1 MSGVKSL
8 RIRPS
13 KRDEEALRRAAAER
27 GKQAREEAAKVEA
40 TKPSPQALVPRS
52 AAVEACLRR
61 TERTLGLLS
70 ACVALGLG
78 LDREVEQARGQLL
91 EFTRKPDAAR
101 IGAVDALI
109 AWVSPRTLEEMLAVQ
124 QEGLACALAVLE
136 TPAWQRQLEAFRPG
150 LAADLKGLA
159 GRRAQDG
166 PANVAS
172 LLAELDA
179 LLAAR
184 ARARVVSLCEGGVAA
199 GLRASEV
206 RFDAREGAFVA
217 ELSDDHGV
225 FARIAEHLVSWAALP
240 DIDSIEMRGPAE
252 WDGPACV
259 HGGYADVLGALRAQG
274 VEAELYGEDGRALWP
289 AGGDGAGGAEVV
301 LQNVAVTGRQGS
313 S

>member
-27 GKQAREEAAKVEA
+27 AKLAREEASKAEA
-40 TKPSPQALVPRS
+40 SKPLPSAIVPRT
-52 AAVEACLRR
+52 APVEACLRR
-61 TERTLGLLS
+61 VERILGLLS
-70 ACVALGLG
+70 ACATLGIT
-78 LDREVEQARGQLL
+78 LDREAEQARAALV
-91 EFTRKPDAAR
+91 EFTRQPDAAR
-101 IGAVDALI
+101 LGAVDALL
-109 AWVSPRTLEEMLAVQ
+109 ARVSPRTLEEAIAAR
-124 QEGLACALAVLE
+124 QEALTRALAVLE
-136 TPAWQRQLEAFRPG
+136 APAWQRQLEAFRAG
-150 LAADLKGLA
+150 LTADLRGLA
-159 GRRAQDG
+159 GRRVQDG
-166 PANVAS
+166 PANVGA
-172 LLAELDA
+172 LLGELDA

-206 RFDAREGAFVA
+206 RFEPREGAFVA

-240 DIDSIEMRGPAE
+240 EIDAIEMRGPAE

-289 AGGDGAGGAEVV
+289 AGGDDAGGAEVV
-301 LQNVAVTGRQGS
+301 LQNVTATGRQGS

>member
-27 GKQAREEAAKVEA
+27 AKQAREEAPKLPASKVLPPA
-40 TKPSPQALVPRS
+40 LSPKTAP
-52 AAVEACLRR
+52 VEACLGRV
-61 TERTLGLLS
+61 ERALVLLS
-70 ACVALGLG
+70 ACVALGIT
-78 LDREVEQARGQLL
+78 LDREAEQARAALV
-91 EFTRKPDAAR
+91 EFTRQPDGAR
-101 IGAVDALI
+101 IGAVDALVARI
-109 AWVSPRTLEEMLAVQ
+109 SPRTLEEALAAR
-124 QEGLACALAVLE
+124 QEALARALAVLE
-136 TPAWQRQLEAFRPG
+136 APAWQRQLEAFRPG
-150 LAADLKGLA
+150 LAADLRGLA
-159 GRRAQDG
+159 GRKVQEG
-166 PANVAS
+166 PGHVGA
-172 LLAELDA
+172 LLGELDA

-206 RFDAREGAFVA
+206 RFEAREGAFVT

-240 DIDSIEMRGPAE
+240 EIDAIEMRGPTE

-289 AGGDGAGGAEVV
+289 TGGDGAGGAEVV
-301 LQNVAVTGRQGS
+301 LQNVAAMGRLGS

>member
-8 RIRPS
+8 RIRS
-13 KRDEEALRRAAAER
+13 SQRDEEALRRAAAER
-27 GKQAREEAAKVEA
+27 AKQAREEASKVEA
-40 TKPSPQALVPRS
+40 SKPLPPVHVPRT
-52 AAVEACLRR
+52 APVEACLRR
-61 TERTLGLLS
+61 VERSIGLLS
-70 ACVALGLG
+70 ACVALGVA
-78 LDREVEQARGQLL
+78 LDREAEQARGGLV
-91 EFTRKPDAAR
+91 EFTRQPDAAR
-101 IGAVDALI
+101 IGAVDALV
-109 AWVSPRTLEEMLAVQ
+109 ARVSPRTLEEVIAAR
-124 QEGLACALAVLE
+124 QEALSRALAVLE
-136 TPAWQRQLEAFRPG
+136 APAWQRQLEAFRPG
-150 LAADLKGLA
+150 LAADLRGLA
-159 GRRAQDG
+159 GRRMQDG
-166 PANVAS
+166 LANVAS
-172 LLAELDA
+172 LLGELDA

-206 RFDAREGAFVA
+206 RFEAREGAFVA

-240 DIDSIEMRGPAE
+240 EIDAIEMRGPAE

-289 AGGDGAGGAEVV
+289 AGGDGAGGAVVV
-301 LQNVAVTGRQGS
+301 LQNGATTGRQGS

>member
-8 RIRPS
+8 RIRS
-13 KRDEEALRRAAAER
+13 GKRDEQALRRAAAER
-27 GKQAREEAAKVEA
+27 AKKATEQASKVEA
-40 TKPSPQALVPRS
+40 SKPPSKAVLPRS

-61 TERTLGLLS
+61 AER
-70 ACVALGLG
+70 ALGLFSACG
-78 LDREVEQARGQLL
+78 ALGIPLDREAEQARRELT
-91 EFTRKPDAAR
+91 EFTQEPDAAR
-101 IGAVDALI
+101 IGAVEAL
-109 AWVSPRTLEEMLAVQ
+109 ALRASPRSLEEAIAARQEALAR
-124 QEGLACALAVLE
+124 ALAVLSAPE
-136 TPAWQRQLEAFRPG
+136 WQGQLEAFRPG
-150 LAADLKGLA
+150 LADDLRGLA
-159 GRRAQDG
+159 GRRVEESAAHIAG
-166 PANVAS
+166 
-172 LLAELDA
+172 LLGELDA

-184 ARARVVSLCEGGVAA
+184 ARARVVSICEGGEAA

-206 RFDAREGAFVA
+206 RFEAREGAFVA

-240 DIDSIEMRGPAE
+240 EIDAIEMRGPAE

-274 VEAELYGEDGRALWP
+274 VEAELYAEDGRALWP

-301 LQNVAVTGRQGS
+301 LQNVTVTGRHGS